1 MKIMVAEC
9 AVGAGVPEFI
19 LEGRAM
25 LGTLLHSFVAC
36 GHEVLYPTS
45 EMMLEA
51 GTAVTCGRFEDAL
64 EKISK
69 DCDAGLVIAPDEML
83 GDLTQIVE
91 ENTVNLG
98 CPSHAVRLCADK
110 LECTRVLEKENIPVP
125 ETKGSGD
132 YKGDYVIKPRF
143 GCACEGIHR
152 SSAGI
157 LKKGFIATKFI
168 KGEHLS
174 ASIMTG
180 STQLV
185 LTVNRQLIEI
195 NDEINGEISYQGG
208 IVPYYC
214 DRNDEIIEVAKKT
227 TTVLGCNGYAGVD
240 IVLGD
245 EPYVVD
251 VNPRPTTSIIG
262 ISRVMEEEIADLML
276 KARFGKLPDA
286 VKIKGAFSFR
296 KDELFRL

>member
-1 MKIMVAEC
+1 MKIMVAEY
-9 AVGAGVPEFI
+9 AVGAGVQEFI

-25 LGTLLHSFVAC
+25 LGTLLRSFVTC

-45 EMMLEA
+45 GMVLEA
-51 GTAVTCGRFEDAL
+51 GTAVIAGEFEDAL

-69 DCDAGLVIAPDEML
+69 ECDAGLVIAPDEIL
-83 GDLTQIVE
+83 GELTQLVE
-91 ENTVNLG
+91 ENTFNLG

-125 ETKGSGD
+125 ETKGSGE
-132 YKGDYVIKPRF
+132 YNGDYVIKPRF
-143 GCACEGIHR
+143 GCASEGIHK

-157 LKKGFIATKFI
+157 LKEGFIATKFI

-174 ASIMTG
+174 ASIITG
-180 STQLV
+180 RTQLA

-195 NDEINGEISYQGG
+195 NDEISYEGG

-214 DRNDEIIEVAKKT
+214 DRNDEIIAVAKKT
-227 TTVLGCNGYAGVD
+227 AKVLGCRGYAGVD
-240 IVLGD
+240 IVLGGM
-245 EPYVVD
+245 PYVVD

-262 ISRVMEEEIADLML
+262 ISRVMEEEMAGLML
-276 KARFGKLPDA
+276 RAGFGELPDL
-286 VKIKGAFSFR
+286 VKITGSF
-296 KDELFRL
+296 KFTKKELFGL

>member
-1 MKIMVAEC
+1 MKIMVAEY
-9 AVGAGVPEFI
+9 AVGAGVQEFI

-25 LGTLLHSFVAC
+25 LGTLLRSFVAC
-36 GHEVLYPTS
+36 GHEVFYPTS
-45 EMMLEA
+45 GMVLEA
-51 GTAVTCGRFEDAL
+51 GTAVTAGGFEDAL

-69 DCDAGLVIAPDEML
+69 ECDAGLVIAPDKML
-83 GDLTQIVE
+83 GDLTQLVE
-91 ENTVNLG
+91 ENTLNLG

-125 ETKGSGD
+125 ETKGSGE
-132 YKGDYVIKPRF
+132 YGGDYVIKPRF
-143 GCACEGIHR
+143 GCASEGIHR

-157 LKKGFIATKFI
+157 LKEGFIATKFI

-174 ASIMTG
+174 ASIITG
-180 STQLV
+180 RTQLA

-195 NDEINGEISYQGG
+195 NDEISYEGG

-214 DRNDEIIEVAKKT
+214 DRNDEIIAVAKKT
-227 TTVLGCNGYAGVD
+227 AKVLGCRGYAGVD

-245 EPYVVD
+245 MPYVVD

-276 KARFGKLPDA
+276 RAGFGELPDL
-286 VKIKGAFSFR
+286 VKITGFFKFT
-296 KDELFRL
+296 KNELFGL

>member
-1 MKIMVAEC
+1 MKIMVAEY

-25 LGTLLHSFVAC
+25 LGTLLRSFVAC

-45 EMMLEA
+45 GMVLEA
-51 GTAVTCGRFEDAL
+51 GTAVTAGGFEDAL

-69 DCDAGLVIAPDEML
+69 ICDAGLVIAPDEML
-83 GDLTQIVE
+83 ADLTQLVE
-91 ENTVNLG
+91 ENTLNLG

-110 LECTRVLEKENIPVP
+110 LECTRILEKENIPVP
-125 ETKGSGD
+125 ETKGSGE
-132 YKGDYVIKPRF
+132 YNYDYVIKPRF
-143 GCACEGIHR
+143 GCASEGIHR

-157 LKKGFIATKFI
+157 LKEGFIATKFI

-174 ASIMTG
+174 ASIITG
-180 STQLV
+180 RTQLA
-185 LTVNRQLIEI
+185 LTVNRQLIEM
-195 NDEINGEISYQGG
+195 NDEISYEGG

-214 DRNDEIIEVAKKT
+214 DRNDEIIAVAKKT
-227 TTVLGCNGYAGVD
+227 AKVLGCSGYAGVD

-245 EPYVVD
+245 MPYVVD

-276 KARFGKLPDA
+276 RAGFGELPDM
-286 VKIKGAFSFR
+286 VKITGSF
-296 KDELFRL
+296 KFTKNELFGL

>member
-1 MKIMVAEC
+1 MKIMVAEY

-19 LEGRAM
+19 MEGRAM
-25 LGTLLHSFVAC
+25 LGTLLRSFVAC

-45 EMMLEA
+45 GMVFEA
-51 GTAVTCGRFEDAL
+51 GTPVKARGFEDTL

-69 DCDAGLVIAPDEML
+69 ECDAGLVIAPDEML

-91 ENTVNLG
+91 ENTINLG

-110 LECTRVLEKENIPVP
+110 LECTRILEKESIPVP
-125 ETKGSGD
+125 QTKGSGE
-132 YKGDYVIKPRF
+132 YNGDYVIKPRF
-143 GCACEGIHR
+143 GCACEGIHK

-157 LKKGFIATKFI
+157 LKEGFIATEYI

-174 ASIMTG
+174 ASIITG
-180 STQLV
+180 KTQLA
-185 LTVNRQLIEI
+185 LTVNRQLIEM
-195 NDEINGEISYQGG
+195 NDEISYEGG

-214 DRNDEIIEVAKKT
+214 DRNNEIIAVAKKT
-227 TTVLGCNGYAGVD
+227 AKALGCRGYAGVD
-240 IVLGD
+240 MVLGD
-245 EPYVVD
+245 MPYVVD

-276 KARFGKLPDA
+276 RACFGELPDQ
-286 VKIKGAFSFR
+286 VKVIGTFSFR

>member
-1 MKIMVAEC
+1 MKIMVAEY
-9 AVGAGVPEFI
+9 AVGADVPEFI

-25 LGTLLHSFVAC
+25 LGTLLRSFVAC
-36 GHEVLYPTS
+36 GHEVFYPTS
-45 EMMLEA
+45 GMVLEA
-51 GTAVTCGRFEDAL
+51 GTAVTAGVFEDAL
-64 EKISK
+64 GKISK
-69 DCDAGLVIAPDEML
+69 VCDAGLVIAPDEML

-91 ENTVNLG
+91 ENTFNLG

-125 ETKGSGD
+125 ETKGSGE
-132 YKGDYVIKPRF
+132 YRGDHVIKPRF
-143 GCACEGIHR
+143 GCACEGIHK

-157 LKKGFIATKFI
+157 LKEGFIATEFI

-180 STQLV
+180 STQLA
-185 LTVNRQLIEI
+185 LTVNRQLIKM
-195 NDEINGEISYQGG
+195 NDEISYEGG
-208 IVPYYC
+208 IIPYYC

-227 TTVLGCNGYAGVD
+227 AKVLGCNGYAGVD
-240 IVLGD
+240 IVVGD

-262 ISRVMEEEIADLML
+262 ISRVMEEEIADLILMSS
-276 KARFGKLPDA
+276 FGELPDH
-286 VKIKGAFSFR
+286 VKITGSF
-296 KDELFRL
+296 KFTKNELFCL